1 MVTVST
7 VGGPGVVFEC
17 VHCPDCGWRVWDTV
31 SWPSPAPGPGRSG
44 WGRVFFF
51 GGGGDSVLKI
61 NFFAL
66 SVFFFFCG
74 FGCADPGRPVLLCAT
89 GMEHGHG
96 RGGGE
101 SLICDPGR
109 EFMKRRHSA
118 CALQP
123 ETELEKKKKTAA
135 FPPSGSLASIRTT
148 YVDIPNREL
157 DQ

>member
-1 MVTVST
+1 M
-7 VGGPGVVFEC
+7 
-17 VHCPDCGWRVWDTV
+17 
-31 SWPSPAPGPGRSG
+31 
-44 WGRVFFF
+44 
-51 GGGGDSVLKI
+51 
-61 NFFAL
+61 
-66 SVFFFFCG
+66 
-74 FGCADPGRPVLLCAT
+74 LLCAT

-101 SLICDPGR
+101 SLIFDPGR
-109 EFMKRRHSA
+109 VFMKRRHSA

-148 YVDIPNREL
+148 YEDVPNREL

>member
-1 MVTVST
+1 MWV
-7 VGGPGVVFEC
+7 
-17 VHCPDCGWRVWDTV
+17 
-31 SWPSPAPGPGRSG
+31 
-44 WGRVFFF
+44 
-51 GGGGDSVLKI
+51 
-61 NFFAL
+61 
-66 SVFFFFCG
+66 FFFCG

-109 EFMKRRHSA
+109 VLMKRRHRA
-118 CALQP
+118 CTLQP

-148 YVDIPNREL
+148 YVDVPNREL